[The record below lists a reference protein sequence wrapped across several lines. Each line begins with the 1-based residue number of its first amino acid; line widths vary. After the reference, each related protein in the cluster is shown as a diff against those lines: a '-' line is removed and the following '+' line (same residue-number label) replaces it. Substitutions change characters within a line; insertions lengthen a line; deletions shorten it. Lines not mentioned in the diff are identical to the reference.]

1 MAERQA
7 RVRQAGQDYQRTAQ
21 GAQRNA
27 IRQKR
32 FRTRQATTVTHQGS
46 PPSTPPAEEIAIA
59 PLMSERP
66 KSQVPDGR
74 DGDGET
80 QNSSDPERSQ
90 RARCHFCG
98 RELGGFT
105 RVEPLIRRARRLR
118 RHRPG
123 GVIP

>member
-1 MAERQA
+1 MAERHE

-27 IRQKR
+27 VRQKR
-32 FRTRQATTVTHQGS
+32 FRIRQATTVTHQGS
-46 PPSTPPAEEIAIA
+46 PPSPAPAEEIAIA
-59 PLMSERP
+59 PLMSERAE
-66 KSQVPDGR
+66 SQAPDGR

-80 QNSSDPERSQ
+80 RHSSDPERSH

-98 RELGGFT
+98 RELGEFT
-105 RVEPLIRRARRLR
+105 RVEPLIRRARRRR

>member
-1 MAERQA
+1 MAERQE

-32 FRTRQATTVTHQGS
+32 FRTRKATTVTHQGS
-46 PPSTPPAEEIAIA
+46 LPSPPPAEEIAVT
-59 PLMSERP
+59 PLMSERQE
-66 KSQVPDGR
+66 SLAPDGR

-80 QNSSDPERSQ
+80 QHSSDPERSH

-98 RELGGFT
+98 RELGEFT
-105 RVEPLIRRARRLR
+105 RVQPLVRRSRRLR
-118 RHRPG
+118 LHRPG